1 MITTSIVLD
10 HRNRAH
16 DVHAP
21 APIEVRIN
29 YLGKLQYVNTG
40 IRVSRENFVGGS
52 IVNQHDAPELN
63 KRLSIIY
70 ARVQEAVNNA
80 LEDGRA
86 IDMTRLR
93 ADVWRLSNTID
104 IPAWIEEQ
112 LEKMDLRPGTAAHYR
127 TLILRLREY
136 GKLNTWQDATVET
149 LYDWDAWLR
158 ELRTEPSRADR
169 LAGYGGKP
177 LSTATIG
184 NYHKKLS
191 AMLYRAERLGVLD
204 KSPYRMMRGQFR
216 RPEREETKF
225 LTEEEMHLM
234 ERLHP
239 VAGTDFAVA
248 RDLFIFQMYTGLSYS
263 DAQAFD
269 ITQYRQIGGEWCMVG
284 ERVKTGVP
292 FVNQL
297 LPPAVEVLKKYG
309 WKVPKIGNAK
319 YNQVLKT
326 LGVVAGIL
334 TPLHSHIARHTF
346 ATFMLRNGVKIENLA
361 KMLGHTNIK
370 QTQRYAKVLAESVH
384 EDFRLIAEKLRGQ
397 NE

>member
-86 IDMTRLR
+86 IDMARLR

-158 ELRTEPSRADR
+158 QLRTEPSRADR